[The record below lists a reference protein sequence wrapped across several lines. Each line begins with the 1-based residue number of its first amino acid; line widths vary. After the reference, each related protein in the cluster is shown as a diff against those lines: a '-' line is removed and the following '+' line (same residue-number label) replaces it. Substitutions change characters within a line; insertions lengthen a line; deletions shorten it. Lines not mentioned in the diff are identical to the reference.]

1 MLRRLG
7 LSLFALALLAG
18 CNEDECTDAPGDL
31 CLLVGTGEYGFNR
44 DGLAGPDTDLYL
56 PSAARLGPDGRVYV
70 VDFNNQRLR
79 RVDEQGRVETIAGSG
94 FHAIATVGIPVL
106 TTPLENPIDLA
117 FDSAG
122 RVVFVSYHDPR
133 VLQMADDGT
142 LRALAGAPD
151 GITGVVGNEGDGGPA
166 EQALFI
172 QLDGL
177 AITPDDVIY
186 VSDSLANRVRKIEDG
201 LIDTVAGTGEA
212 AFSGDGG
219 PGREAALHWP
229 TALELDAEGNLYIA
243 DTLNHTI
250 RKLALD
256 GTITTVAGT
265 GVEGK
270 GGEGGPA
277 TMAQLSQPFG
287 IALDP
292 FDGSLYIGDRGN
304 FRVRALRADG
314 TLETIAGTGR
324 QGSGDEGSAMDSPLG
339 FTARLAL
346 ADDRLLIADQSGSR
360 IWYVVLR

>member
-1 MLRRLG
+1 MRSSALAL
-7 LSLFALALLAG
+7 LSLALLAG

-44 DGLAGPDTDLYL
+44 DGLAGAKTDLYL
-56 PSAARLGPDGRVYV
+56 PSAARLGPDGHIYV

-79 RVDEQGRVETIAGSG
+79 RLDDAGRIETIAGSG

-106 TTPLENPIDLA
+106 VTPLENPIDLA

-133 VLQMADDGT
+133 VLLMADDGT
-142 LRALAGAPD
+142 LHSLAGAAD
-151 GITGVVGNEGDGGPA
+151 GITGVLGNEGDGGPA

-172 QLDGL
+172 QLDGI
-177 AITPDDVIY
+177 AVTPDDVIY

-201 LIDTVAGTGEA
+201 MIDTVAGTGEA
-212 AFSGDGG
+212 AYAGDGG
-219 PGREAALHWP
+219 PGTAASLHWP

-243 DTLNHTI
+243 DTLNHVI

-256 GTITTVAGT
+256 GTITTLAGT

-270 GGEGGPA
+270 AGDGGPA
-277 TMAQLSQPFG
+277 TAAQLSQPFG

-292 FDGSLYIGDRGN
+292 FDESLYIGDRGN
-304 FRVRALRADG
+304 FRIRAVRADG
-314 TLETIAGTGR
+314 TIETVAGTGR

-346 ADDRLLIADQSGSR
+346 DGERLLIADQSGSR
-360 IWYVVLR
+360 IWYLVLR